1 MAAGEWLEGIRI
13 RIPLD
18 VFCILETHKS
28 DGDGF
33 DDKSARRH
41 LVFFSPGKENTIL
54 ISLLYKG
61 RGRKLQQTPGKT
73 DIAMGKCLMGNGTK
87 I

>member
-1 MAAGEWLEGIRI
+1 MWYDCSVAEQFSFTSVVVRRRRPFYPYYVAAGEWLEGIRI

-41 LVFFSPGKENTIL
+41 LVFFSLEKKIL
-54 ISLLYKG
+54 Y
-61 RGRKLQQTPGKT
+61 
-73 DIAMGKCLMGNGTK
+73 
-87 I
+87 